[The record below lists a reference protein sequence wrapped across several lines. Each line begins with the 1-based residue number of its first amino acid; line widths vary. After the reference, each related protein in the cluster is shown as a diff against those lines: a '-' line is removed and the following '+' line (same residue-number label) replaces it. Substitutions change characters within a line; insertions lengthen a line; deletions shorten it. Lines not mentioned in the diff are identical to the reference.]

1 MLGNVM
7 KGGWKDDRQSQLKR
21 TEARWPWRTQVLA
34 RAREFAPKFPQATFD
49 RRWTM
54 VQVALEALHDADPA
68 PHRPEEMAAIILG
81 ENIMQDDRHAAAA
94 LVSAR
99 RLARRYFAPYDH
111 FFSWLE
117 P

>member
-1 MLGNVM
+1 MLSNVM
-7 KGGWKDDRQSQLKR
+7 KGRWKDDRQSQLKR

-34 RAREFAPKFPQATFD
+34 WARQFVPKFPQATFD
-49 RRWTM
+49 RRWAM

-81 ENIMQDDRHAAAA
+81 ESIMQDDRRAAAD
-94 LVSAR
+94 LV
-99 RLARRYFAPYDH
+99 RRYFAPYDH